1 MVTQGR
7 SSARAAVVH
16 ARDLVDVGRGRR
28 GTSITDKQE
37 LEEIP
42 MRMRTDM
49 DYLGFSLI

>member
-1 MVTQGR
+1 MATQGR

-16 ARDLVDVGRGRR
+16 ARDLVDAGRERR
-28 GTSITDKQE
+28 GVPTTCKQE